1 MQFYKQFLRWMRWLA
16 TAAGVIGGVTAT
28 LGGVM
33 KFIGGILHITSI
45 LGALIMIALGF
56 LMFVLEATFFC
67 RTNSAAQPVIQR
79 MDKIR
84 FWHKG
89 ALYCG

>member
-1 MQFYKQFLRWMRWLA
+1 MRLYCISRWMRWLA
-16 TAAGVIGGVTAT
+16 TAAGVIGGVSAS
-28 LGGVM
+28 LGGIM
-33 KFIGGILHITSI
+33 KFIGGILHITNI

-67 RTNSAAQPVIQR
+67 RTISFAQPVISR

-89 ALYCG
+89 AIYCG